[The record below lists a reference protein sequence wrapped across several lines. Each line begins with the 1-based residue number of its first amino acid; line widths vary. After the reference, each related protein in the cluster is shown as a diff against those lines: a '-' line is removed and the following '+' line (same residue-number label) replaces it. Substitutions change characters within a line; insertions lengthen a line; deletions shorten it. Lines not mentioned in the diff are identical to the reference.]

1 MSGSEGEGKQEGVGL
16 RESML
21 GPADRRKR
29 LRATDRL
36 APRMAEAGVMEHEGD
51 DGDEDEA
58 SSWVLRR
65 IDGFQAC
72 LGGETETESSAE
84 ERADEES
91 EEERTKEGSGGE
103 QESGMASRVE
113 PEGMRSRMASIH
125 SSLSVAFSARKRKVR
140 LASFTWKANMTLS
153 FSTGV

>member
-1 MSGSEGEGKQEGVGL
+1 
-16 RESML
+16 ML

-65 IDGFQAC
+65 IDGFHAC

-103 QESGMASRVE
+103 QESGMAS
-113 PEGMRSRMASIH
+113 IH